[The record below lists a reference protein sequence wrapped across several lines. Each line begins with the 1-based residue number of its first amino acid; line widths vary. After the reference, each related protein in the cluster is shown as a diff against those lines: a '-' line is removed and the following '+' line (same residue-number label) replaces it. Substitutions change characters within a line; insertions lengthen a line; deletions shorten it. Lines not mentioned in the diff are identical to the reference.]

1 SCKGL
6 LRNKQGL
13 CDSLQHTYYKY
24 PALNPE
30 NNNLRGYASAAP
42 RNLRVEDNK
51 LRWDA
56 VIDEGGYQVA
66 YYVVYM
72 FNAKEPININKP
84 ESILLKTSETEVDL
98 SKINNKGLDKVTFV
112 VTTINRFRQES
123 IVVEHINFT
132 Y

>member
-1 SCKGL
+1 
-6 LRNKQGL
+6 
-13 CDSLQHTYYKY
+13 
-24 PALNPE
+24 
-30 NNNLRGYASAAP
+30 
-42 RNLRVEDNK
+42 
-51 LRWDA
+51 
-56 VIDEGGYQVA
+56 
-66 YYVVYM
+66 M

-123 IVVEHINFT
+123 LVVEHINFT